1 MPVILITFIR
11 SHKKGPELHK
21 SNKSVSQCEAFMIT
35 KSFVVDKK
43 RRKEMT
49 CNPNAVAISRK
60 TFIVKVSG
68 R

>member
-43 RRKEMT
+43 RNRNDMQPYT
-49 CNPNAVAISRK
+49 VAISEK
-60 TFIVKVSG
+60 TFIVKVS
-68 R
+68 